1 VTPRGSRLLTFD
13 LSSLEA
19 QSLRAEKIDTPVETG
34 VIKRPAFAVGVP
46 VGSFNP
52 EESLRSKR
60 LADLKMHRNALA
72 ELTQEL
78 GDCSLSP
85 DERATRFREVNS
97 IRAEADWIE
106 SVLKSSFVPQH
117 GELQLISPEHLL
129 VNRLFNV
136 RSKQTPR
143 ERMLSFDI
151 TKGENVVCTYE
162 GPELR
167 QSEGHVFMT
176 LMNLTRD
183 FKVGTEV
190 SFEPGEM
197 CRAMSGYYDGKSRQ
211 RLRDAIK
218 RLMHA
223 VITFP
228 EFSVHLVQR
237 FNHPSSGT
245 WSVVLDN
252 DIVRLF
258 QKSSY
263 IWLDAPTRRAL
274 PEGLATWLY
283 GYVRSQSRLI
293 PTSVASLREMCGSEA
308 KSDETFQRRLYT
320 ALNALALQEIVDTG
334 WSIRAGNVYWRK
346 PRKALA
352 LR

>member
-1 VTPRGSRLLTFD
+1 MTPRGSRLLTFD

-228 EFSVHLVQR
+228 EFREPLKTAVFSSTLAQARCNFRLCSFLEQIRPVLTR
-237 FNHPSSGT
+237 FSPLCSPLLTHSPLAGAPWSLMACSYRTHPPRHRGIWPGASSCST
-245 WSVVLDN
+245 QPSWS
-252 DIVRLF
+252 
-258 QKSSY
+258 S
-263 IWLDAPTRRAL
+263 P
-274 PEGLATWLY
+274 P
-283 GYVRSQSRLI
+283 
-293 PTSVASLREMCGSEA
+293 
-308 KSDETFQRRLYT
+308 
-320 ALNALALQEIVDTG
+320 
-334 WSIRAGNVYWRK
+334 
-346 PRKALA
+346 
-352 LR
+352 